1 MEPNRNGEHRR
12 RRRLG
17 WLWLLLALLLVAAG
31 LGVGLGMRGG
41 DDDGGSSNAGGGA
54 TTGVAGA
61 SKTLQ
66 GAGRLTSGSS
76 NLLAWLR
83 NSGRLAA
90 VAGKPVTATGVKVV
104 SVVGDEVF
112 WIGRSNAD
120 RILVHLE
127 TNGESGPTVRRRSRQ
142 LPRNARSQRCGRR
155 RDVRREGHRRR
166 VAAEAPEGA
175 RRDAG
180 VDAEAELVE

>member
-90 VAGKPVTATGVKVV
+90 VAGKPVTAPGGKGV

-127 TNGESGPTVRRRSRQ
+127 TNGESGPTVRAGDHVSF
-142 LPRNARSQRCGRR
+142 LGTLARNGAGDAGMFGVKDS
-155 RDVRREGHRRR
+155 
-166 VAAEAPEGA
+166 EGA
-175 RRDAG
+175 SLLKRQK
-180 VDAEAELVE
+180 VHVETQVSTLKLS